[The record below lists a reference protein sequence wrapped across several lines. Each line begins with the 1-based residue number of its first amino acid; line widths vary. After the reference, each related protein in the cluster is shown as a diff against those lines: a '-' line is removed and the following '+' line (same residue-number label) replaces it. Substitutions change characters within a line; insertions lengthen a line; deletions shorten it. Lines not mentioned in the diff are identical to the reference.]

1 MLLNTIMNKLLYFAQ
16 FLEIDA
22 QEKDNFVG
30 RLFVLVVV
38 YNAVSEKGAFQ
49 FYKDGDLVNV
59 FTNHD

>member
-49 FYKDGDLVNV
+49 FYKDADLVNV